1 MACLKMCFVI
11 TVQAGYSIH
20 PQTKVGGVLCGSR
33 SSNYGMLGKITTG
46 YPSTPCCSPQ
56 VGPVIPFQQIYYLGK
71 ITTGYPSTPCCSPQV
86 GPVIPIQQ
94 IYYLGKITTGYPSTP
109 CCSPQVGPVN
119 PFLIFL
125 VTSIWSGTSGLKQE
139 VLAKLFDCIN
149 MPFLTSLISMLAFRN
164 NDSSFHQIIICHHYA
179 YFELIHFFISSF

>member
-86 GPVIPIQQ
+86 GPV
-94 IYYLGKITTGYPSTP
+94 
-109 CCSPQVGPVN
+109 N

-139 VLAKLFDCIN
+139 VLEIIFDYNN
-149 MPFLTSLISMLAFRN
+149 MPLLTSLSMLAFRN

>member
-86 GPVIPIQQ
+86 GPV
-94 IYYLGKITTGYPSTP
+94 
-109 CCSPQVGPVN
+109 N

-164 NDSSFHQIIICHHYA
+164 NDSSFHQIIICHHYT

>member
-86 GPVIPIQQ
+86 GPV
-94 IYYLGKITTGYPSTP
+94 
-109 CCSPQVGPVN
+109 N

-139 VLAKLFDCIN
+139 VLEKLFDCIN
-149 MPFLTSLISMLAFRN
+149 MPFLTSLSMLAFRN

>member
-86 GPVIPIQQ
+86 GPV
-94 IYYLGKITTGYPSTP
+94 
-109 CCSPQVGPVN
+109 N

-139 VLAKLFDCIN
+139 VLGKLFDYNNVFLYFGFSILIFLGSYSRYWHSEITIHHVVRTLFVII
-149 MPFLTSLISMLAFRN
+149 MPIF
-164 NDSSFHQIIICHHYA
+164 
-179 YFELIHFFISSF
+179 

>member
-33 SSNYGMLGKITTG
+33 SSNYGM
-46 YPSTPCCSPQ
+46 
-56 VGPVIPFQQIYYLGK
+56 
-71 ITTGYPSTPCCSPQV
+71 
-86 GPVIPIQQ
+86 
-94 IYYLGKITTGYPSTP
+94 LGKITTGYPSTP

-164 NDSSFHQIIICHHYA
+164 DDSSFHQIIICHHYA

>member
-86 GPVIPIQQ
+86 GPV
-94 IYYLGKITTGYPSTP
+94 
-109 CCSPQVGPVN
+109 N

-164 NDSSFHQIIICHHYA
+164 NDSSFHLIIICHHYA

>member
-56 VGPVIPFQQIYYLGK
+56 VGPVIPF
-71 ITTGYPSTPCCSPQV
+71 
-86 GPVIPIQQ
+86 QQ

>member
-56 VGPVIPFQQIYYLGK
+56 VGPVIPF
-71 ITTGYPSTPCCSPQV
+71 
-86 GPVIPIQQ
+86 QQ

-179 YFELIHFFISSF
+179 YFELVHFSIPSF